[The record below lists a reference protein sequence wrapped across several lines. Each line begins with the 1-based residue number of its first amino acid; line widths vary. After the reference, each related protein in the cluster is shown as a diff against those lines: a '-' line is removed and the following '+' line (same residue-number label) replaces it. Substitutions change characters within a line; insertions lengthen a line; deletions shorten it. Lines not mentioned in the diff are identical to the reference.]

1 MEGAARDGGRM
12 TTPRQPMRRGVMR
25 SAHRTYRA
33 MNWRGPSDWTFA
45 RCLRLA
51 HAEIAGR
58 RDLYAFEAAGAAM
71 RALLEQAGS

>member
-1 MEGAARDGGRM
+1 ML
-12 TTPRQPMRRGVMR
+12 

-33 MNWRGPSDWTFA
+33 MNWRGPSDWPFA

-58 RDLYAFEAAGAAM
+58 RDLIAFAAVEASM
-71 RALLEQAGS
+71 RALLEGADHPGRE